1 MVRSATNSRMT
12 GAAPAVSSPSSVFV
26 SAIAMIVVTAS
37 DVFFVVGFGGGAVPP
52 MPFKWPVVGTLPDF
66 LARGGVD
73 RLREIYEASS
83 ARRGINTTSYT
94 YVAYP
99 SFLSRVCENNGN
111 VVITPHPPFFKGP
124 HLLKSEWSPKSG
136 WCGSMTAAIT

>member
-12 GAAPAVSSPSSVFV
+12 GAAPAVSSPSSVVV

-83 ARRGINTTSYT
+83 ARRGINTTSFICYISII
-94 YVAYP
+94 P
-99 SFLSRVCENNGN
+99 PRVCENNGN
-111 VVITPHPPFFKGP
+111 VVITPPPPFFKGP
-124 HLLKSEWSPKSG
+124 HLLKSEWSRSRYG
-136 WCGSMTAAIT
+136 AGQ